1 MLSSHL
7 RYQPFLREW
16 HAALGGAGLLVLRV
30 EDLID
35 RPAEAR
41 GKLLAFLGLAG
52 AVDAAALPPP
62 DGPYARL
69 HAGSL
74 RAAKAAEPMRP
85 ATRALAEAFYKPHN
99 DALAALLGDP
109 SLTWPQGSTVVD
121 AAALAATGLGPRAS
135 PLACDSALAG

>member
-74 RAAKAAEPMRP
+74 RAAKAAERC
-85 ATRALAEAFYKPHN
+85 
-99 DALAALLGDP
+99 
-109 SLTWPQGSTVVD
+109 
-121 AAALAATGLGPRAS
+121 GPRRARLLRPFTSRTTTRS
-135 PLACDSALAG
+135 PRCSATPA